1 MPHLKR
7 HLTDRGVNMQRA
19 FVTTPVCCPSR
30 SSMLTGQYVHN
41 HRVFTNNEN
50 CTSATWRRQH
60 EPATFGKQ
68 LNDAGYRT
76 AYIGKYLNK
85 YDGTYVPPGWDRWLG
100 QVKNTKFYNYSVNED
115 GQLSWHGANYS
126 RDYFTDIVTNRSLDI
141 LREWTSG
148 GDETGD
154 QQAPFLLVMSYPA
167 PHGPEDAAPQHQSL
181 FANDHRHKTASY
193 NRAPSPDK
201 EWLLRRAQPLT
212 PLHQRFTDT
221 LQRKRLQTLQSVDEG
236 LRRLSDWLDSE
247 IPSEISNNTF
257 VFYTSDHGYHLGQF
271 GLLKGKSTPYEFDIR
286 VPLIVRGPGVPAGAV
301 LRQPVL
307 NIDLAP
313 TLLDLAGVAPAR
325 PMDGAS
331 YAALLL
337 QSKNSSGSSNSST
350 PWRRSFLVE
359 RGRMT
364 FRKLNLRREL
374 EAIRRHLRTTWLG
387 PLARPGEKHQILQLL
402 ATDGQLSWHGANY
415 SRDYFTDIVTNR
427 SLDILREWTSGG
439 DETGDQQAPFLLVMS
454 YPAPHGPEDAA
465 PQHQSL
471 FANDHRHKTAS
482 YNRAPSPDKEWL
494 LRRAQPLTPLHQRF
508 TDTLQRKRLQT
519 LQSVDEG
526 LRRLSDWLDS
536 EIPSEI
542 SNNTFVFYT
551 SDHGYHLG
559 QFGLLKGKSTPY
571 EFDIRVPLIVRG
583 PGVPAGAVLRQP
595 VLNIDLAPTLL
606 DLAGVAP
613 ARPMDGASYAALLL
627 QSKNSSG
634 SSNSSTPWRRS
645 FLVERGRMTFRKLN
659 LRREL
664 EAGAPC
670 VRKQRGGV
678 AAHFANPRQPRAAGA
693 AVSRIE
699 SRWCRCPQRG
709 PPPESP
715 GDERLCSQRHIRAA
729 LSCSRGDKFH
739 CVPSNR
745 LAGRYER
752 VKCPGKAACRCRR
765 SVVLPISQY
774 VWKHCWRLQGRTRRR
789 FRSTRSIV
797 DPEEDEYDAEDVAFT
812 RDDDSS
818 YYNGN
823 DIDSDYDEGNDYDD
837 IECEYSSL
845 SDLLRDRRMMRLT
858 QRRLDAVQARL
869 NQIRKAMR
877 RNKDTL
883 MRLLGGCACSRD
895 RFSVRVDELPPGR
908 QRLSDLLLSTSLR
921 KRRLRRRKRKGGECN
936 LRFMSCFF
944 HDKSHWKTPPYW
956 NDSSICFCGNAN
968 NFTYWCLRTVDSTEE
983 SLYCEFITGFISYYN
998 MTADPHQL
1006 VNLAAELPFQRRVE
1020 LQAKL
1025 NRLKSCSG
1033 ATCSA
1038 AGA

>member
-60 EPATFGKQ
+60 EPVTFGKQ

-148 GDETGD
+148 GDEAGD

-247 IPSEISNNTF
+247 SSSEISNNTF

-331 YAALLL
+331 YAPLLL

-374 EAIRRHLRTTWLG
+374 EAVAEELAEILG
-387 PLARPGEKHQILQLL
+387 PEKVGEVRVW
-402 ATDGQLSWHGANY
+402 AEVGEPVLSKSGA
-415 SRDYFTDIVTNR
+415 FTDEVLRILDTGEAEWAFLTADFSLEVTMP
-427 SLDILREWTSGG
+427 G
-439 DETGDQQAPFLLVMS
+439 
-454 YPAPHGPEDAA
+454 
-465 PQHQSL
+465 
-471 FANDHRHKTAS
+471 KTATT
-482 YNRAPSPDKEWL
+482 R
-494 LRRAQPLTPLHQRF
+494 
-508 TDTLQRKRLQT
+508 
-519 LQSVDEG
+519 EG
-526 LRRLSDWLDS
+526 
-536 EIPSEI
+536 
-542 SNNTFVFYT
+542 
-551 SDHGYHLG
+551 H
-559 QFGLLKGKSTPY
+559 
-571 EFDIRVPLIVRG
+571 
-583 PGVPAGAVLRQP
+583 
-595 VLNIDLAPTLL
+595 
-606 DLAGVAP
+606 
-613 ARPMDGASYAALLL
+613 
-627 QSKNSSG
+627 
-634 SSNSSTPWRRS
+634 
-645 FLVERGRMTFRKLN
+645 
-659 LRREL
+659 
-664 EAGAPC
+664 
-670 VRKQRGGV
+670 
-678 AAHFANPRQPRAAGA
+678 
-693 AVSRIE
+693 
-699 SRWCRCPQRG
+699 
-709 PPPESP
+709 
-715 GDERLCSQRHIRAA
+715 ERLCNQRHIRAA

-797 DPEEDEYDAEDVAFT
+797 EPEEDEYDAEDVAFT
-812 RDDDSS
+812 RDIDDDSS
-818 YYNGN
+818 YFNGN
-823 DIDSDYDEGNDYDD
+823 DIDSDYDEGDDYDD

-877 RNKDTL
+877 RNKNTL

-908 QRLSDLLLSTSLR
+908 RRLADLLLSTSLR

-998 MTADPHQL
+998 ITADPHQL
-1006 VNLAAELPFQRRVE
+1006 VNLAAELPFQRRLE

-1025 NRLKSCSG
+1025 NRLKSCRG
-1033 ATCSA
+1033 ATCST